1 MTSSHLVMARFGS
14 LPQQKETDIMLHD
27 NQDHD
32 IPFADHDDWTE
43 CGIDDPDYNE
53 PELWPEWTD
62 ADRWEPSQDDV
73 EWLNHLEEMRQASE
87 WLDRMEAMHPRIDDD
102 DIRSCGLPVG

>member
-1 MTSSHLVMARFGS
+1 
-14 LPQQKETDIMLHD
+14 MLHD

-62 ADRWEPSQDDV
+62 EIRFSPTQADV
-73 EWLNHLEEMRQASE
+73 EFLNCTPILPATAPDPTAPFIPSAADWADYAEWCKHVDELNELRRINDSEYDARQ
-87 WLDRMEAMHPRIDDD
+87 RY
-102 DIRSCGLPVG
+102 GV